1 MLRGARPRERK
12 DPVETRPLGAT
23 GLRVSAL
30 AFGTMT
36 FGGGSSEFFRPIG
49 DTRDAE
55 ARRIVDMCLD
65 AGVNLFDSADGLSE
79 EILGRALAPR
89 REEALIATKLHAR
102 TGPGPNDLG
111 ASRHHVIAACEASLR
126 RLGTDRI
133 DLLQLHGFDA
143 LTPLEE
149 TLRAL
154 DDLVRA
160 GKVRYIGCSNY
171 SAWHA
176 MKALGIS
183 EREGLERFACM
194 QAYYSAAARDLEWE
208 LVPLALDQGLGVLV
222 YSPLSGGL
230 LSGKFRRGE
239 EGPAGTRRVQ
249 MGRSPGI
256 VDQDRAFDVVE
267 ALAAVA
273 AKRGVS
279 VAQAALAWVLRRPA
293 VTSVILGARTPEQL
307 ADILGVA
314 DWVMS
319 DEEVARVERAGR
331 VPPPYPQWHQLLY
344 NTARMAEPWMAEAAE
359 GARPPG

>member
-1 MLRGARPRERK
+1 M
-12 DPVETRPLGAT
+12 ETRPLGAT
-23 GLRVSAL
+23 GLRVSTL

-36 FGGGSSEFFRPIG
+36 FGGGESEFFRPIG

-55 ARRIVDMCLD
+55 ARRMVDMCLD
-65 AGVNLFDSADGLSE
+65 AGVNLFDSADAYTDGLAE

-102 TGPGPNDLG
+102 TGEGPNDLG

-143 LTPLEE
+143 GTPLEE

-171 SAWHA
+171 AAWHV
-176 MKALGIS
+176 MKALGVS
-183 EREGLERFACM
+183 ERLRLERFASI

-230 LSGKFRRGE
+230 LTGKFRRGE
-239 EGPAGTRRVQ
+239 AGPAGTRREQ

-256 VDQDRAFDVVE
+256 VDQDRAFDVAE
-267 ALAAVA
+267 ALEAVA
-273 AKRGVS
+273 RERGVS
-279 VAQAALAWVLRRPA
+279 VAQAALAWLLRRPG
-293 VTSVILGARTPEQL
+293 VTSLIIGARTPEQL
-307 ADILGVA
+307 ADNLAAA
-314 DWVMS
+314 DWVMT
-319 DEEVARVERAGR
+319 DGEVARVAAAGA
-331 VPPPYPQWHQLLY
+331 VPPPYPQWHQLRY
-344 NTARMAEPWMAEAAE
+344 NTARMAEPWMAEALE
-359 GARPPG
+359 GPLPPG